1 MKKLLL
7 NILLYLSLIAIS
19 YESCLAQSF
28 DSLLQKAANQYLDG
42 CLYVQSNK
50 QSYHAGETIYLK
62 AYLKAGATRVG
73 SNIKFE
79 LINASGDIVK
89 EFLSPNLS
97 FTALGSLKIPDNI
110 KDGRYFIFSYTD
122 AASKFRAR
130 NLSYTQAITITSN
143 DHINSKI
150 SVNKQHRKSYTSW
163 KLENEKLFKGIE
175 NSIYYLSRDQF
186 GYPKSS
192 SAYILNAANDTLC
205 TGTSDNTGSGKLIFM
220 PEIGQKYRI
229 GFNNYEDTTL
239 FEINNELE
247 EGIKLSAYLQ
257 DSAYIIEINSTPE
270 NNIQPD
276 YIIGMNGMNK
286 IFQYKLAGMQNNRKL
301 KLPLNEL
308 PNGIITLA
316 ILNAYQD
323 VLAEKNIFVYND
335 NNRLLNKSLSSI
347 FDKNTDSITISNT
360 LDNYE
365 IEDASISIIAEQS
378 DDNFKFPIKSITES
392 FLLLNYIAEPLI
404 LPKDYFAYI
413 SSTSIHQ
420 INSILSS
427 VSLIIPKT
435 KDILNIKHLPE
446 IHTEISEYL
455 NIYVNSKKTKSST
468 KVSRINSIFVDNK
481 NEKSFRTFDKRTESQ
496 FVLPGIVFFDTT
508 RVYFLNEKG
517 ETEESNS
524 TFEYLL
530 DSITGVT
537 FSHDKLWIPS
547 DSIKYETPIITSE
560 IHTNKTATIN
570 VTPQQPYLSGTLKD
584 VTVSST
590 ISLRQKT
597 KLLDKKYTKGLFSGQ
612 ADKSIDLINEPYGD
626 FSLPIWNYIMMVH
639 GNTIGRSPNWNY
651 YLNEGISTREEL
663 MNVYVKDVALV
674 KLFRHGMGGVPS
686 IAVYLKRYDD
696 LQQSNFKYSNKS
708 FLLIAGYPTVEPFVE
723 EISEIPTVYNNQLTI
738 KWLPVFERNDFLHQL
753 NFFLKERYN
762 NQRKY
767 SVQIQGILLNG
778 NTFYYRN

>member
-1 MKKLLL
+1 M
-7 NILLYLSLIAIS
+7 
-19 YESCLAQSF
+19 AQSF
-28 DSLLQKAANQYLDG
+28 DSLLRKAANKYLDG
-42 CLYVQSNK
+42 SLYVQSNK

-62 AYLKAGATRVG
+62 AYLKAGVTKVG

-79 LINASGDIVK
+79 LLNASGDIVK

-97 FTALGSLKIPDNI
+97 FTALGSLKIPNNI

-150 SVNKQHRKSYTSW
+150 SVNNQHRKSHTSW
-163 KLENEKLFKGIE
+163 KLENDKLFKGFE

-186 GYPKSS
+186 GYPKNSY
-192 SAYILNAANDTLC
+192 AYILNAANDTLC

-229 GFNNYEDTTL
+229 GFKTYEDTTV
-239 FEINNELE
+239 FDINNELE
-247 EGIKLSAYLQ
+247 EGVKLSAYLQ
-257 DSAYIIEINSTPE
+257 DSAYIIEINSTLA
-270 NNIQPD
+270 NSLQPD
-276 YIIGMNGMNK
+276 HIIGLNGMNK
-286 IFQYKLAGMQNNRKL
+286 IFQFNLAGMQKNRKL

-316 ILNAYQD
+316 ILNVNQD
-323 VLAEKNIFVYND
+323 VLAEKNIFVYKD

-347 FDKNTDSITISNT
+347 FDKNTDSTSFSNN

-378 DDNFKFPIKSITES
+378 DNNFKFPIKNITES
-392 FLLLNYIAEPLI
+392 FLLHNYIAEPLI
-404 LPKDYFAYI
+404 LPKDYFTYI
-413 SSTSIHQ
+413 TPTSIHQ

-427 VSLIIPKT
+427 ISLIIPKT
-435 KDILNIKHLPE
+435 RAILNIKHLPE
-446 IHTEISEYL
+446 ISTDTSEYL
-455 NIYVNSKKTKSST
+455 NIYVNSKKTKSYPKASQ
-468 KVSRINSIFVDNK
+468 INSIFVDNK
-481 NEKSFRTFDKRTESQ
+481 NEKSFHTFEKITGSQ

-517 ETEESNS
+517 ETEESHS
-524 TFEYLL
+524 TFEYIL
-530 DSITGVT
+530 DSITGNT
-537 FSHDKLWIPS
+537 FSHDELWKPS
-547 DSIKYETPIITSE
+547 DSIKYEIPIFTLE
-560 IHTNKTATIN
+560 IPENKTANIN
-570 VTPQQPYLSGTLKD
+570 VTKQQPYLSGTLKD
-584 VTVSST
+584 VVVSST

-626 FSLPIWNYIMMVH
+626 FSMPIWNYIMMIH

-651 YLNEGISTREEL
+651 YLNEGITTREEL
-663 MNVYVKDVALV
+663 MYVYVKDVALV
-674 KLFRHGMGGVPS
+674 KLFRNGMGGVPS
-686 IAVYLKRYDD
+686 IAVYLKRYED
-696 LQQSNFKYSNKS
+696 LQQPNFKYPNKS
-708 FLLIAGYPTVEPFVE
+708 FLSIVGYPRAESFVE
-723 EISEIPTVYNNQLTI
+723 EISEISTVYNNQLTI
-738 KWLPVFERNDFLHQL
+738 KWLPVFERNGFLPQISS
-753 NFFLKERYN
+753 FIKERYN

-767 SVQIQGILLNG
+767 SIQIQGILLNG